1 MLGARRIELLMFKRI
16 LLLASLLFFYFLA
29 SVLIHEAGHAF
40 TGVIFGLG
48 TPIINIW
55 PGIEL
60 FPSFGATVSTTAWPG
75 SSVAYVSF
83 IPETPRFV
91 IEFPEIAQSLKLNP
105 ELKVVT
111 KSTSQEDAFLSI
123 VGLMGS
129 GTTYLASLFS
139 TLYLY
144 FIKPKGVYRALTA
157 CGTFLFYD
165 ILCYT
170 VFPVFFE
177 MPHLIFMGGIYPE
190 PIICLVNIRFSYE
203 IAVALVLGICA
214 AQIVSLCYLSKKE
227 GLFKLKRT

>member
-1 MLGARRIELLMFKRI
+1 MFIRI
-16 LLLASLLFFYFLA
+16 LLLASLMFFYFLA
-29 SVLIHEAGHAF
+29 SVLIHEAANAF

-48 TPIINIW
+48 APIINIW

-60 FPSFGATVSTTAWPG
+60 FP
-75 SSVAYVSF
+75 
-83 IPETPRFV
+83 RFV
-91 IEFPEIAQSLKLNP
+91 IEFPEIAESLKLNP

-111 KSTSQEDAFLSI
+111 KNTSQEGAFLPI

-129 GTTYLASLFS
+129 GTSYLASLFC

-144 FIKPKGVYRALTA
+144 FVKPKGVYRAFTA
-157 CGTFLFYD
+157 CGTFLYYD

-177 MPHLIFMGGIYPE
+177 MQHLIFMGGIYPE
-190 PIICLVNIRFSYE
+190 PIICLVNIGFSYE